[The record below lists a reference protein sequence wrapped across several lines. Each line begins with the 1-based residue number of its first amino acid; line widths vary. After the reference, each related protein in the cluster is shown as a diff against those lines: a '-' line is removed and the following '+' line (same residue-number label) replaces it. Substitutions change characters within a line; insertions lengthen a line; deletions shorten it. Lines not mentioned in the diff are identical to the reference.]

1 MLSAKIQCE
10 TSKASDL
17 QTVWGVVAIPGDYGN
32 LPTVNKFK
40 VESIKTSLFHGP
52 IENRSAATTENEGI
66 RYLLETMNT
75 HFSQQHS

>member
-40 VESIKTSLFHGP
+40 VESIKASLVHGP
-52 IENRSAATTENEGI
+52 I
-66 RYLLETMNT
+66 
-75 HFSQQHS
+75 